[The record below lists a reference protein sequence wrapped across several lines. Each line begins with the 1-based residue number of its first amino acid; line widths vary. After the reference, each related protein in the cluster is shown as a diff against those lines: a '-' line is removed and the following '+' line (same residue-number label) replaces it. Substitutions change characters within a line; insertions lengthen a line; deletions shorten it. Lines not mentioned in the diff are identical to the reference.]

1 MQSSIFL
8 ILKTLSIKIIYNLFF
23 FNLIKLANKKNNK
36 FILSLVYPSLKF
48 KKQLFPK
55 YYFTN
60 MNYISKNMIYLQIKD
75 QKYFYENHF
84 AKKKI
89 MNII

>member
-1 MQSSIFL
+1 M
-8 ILKTLSIKIIYNLFF
+8 
-23 FNLIKLANKKNNK
+23 
-36 FILSLVYPSLKF
+36 YPSLKF